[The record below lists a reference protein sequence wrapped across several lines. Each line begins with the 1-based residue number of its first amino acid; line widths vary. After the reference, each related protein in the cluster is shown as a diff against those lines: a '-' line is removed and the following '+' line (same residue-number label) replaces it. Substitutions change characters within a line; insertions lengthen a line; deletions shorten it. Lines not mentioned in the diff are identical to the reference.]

1 MRRTLA
7 FVLGGGGARG
17 ALQVGALRALLES
30 GYHPDL
36 LVGTSIGAVNASFLA
51 IHGVSLKTID
61 TLVEAWYDAAAAE
74 LLPQNYLWLILR
86 SILNRPTID
95 PYHRMREF
103 FLSHGLTTEMRFGDI
118 AGVRLALVAT
128 DLNNGCPHVYGQDPD
143 QLVLEGLLASTALP
157 PWIRPIELNGHTLM
171 DGGLV
176 STLPV
181 EPALRLGANEIIALD
196 LIDPR
201 GTTAESF
208 QIGSF
213 MGKLIYSVEQRN
225 SDLEVA
231 LAQAK
236 RVPVHRICLRWDEQI
251 PVWDFEHTDT
261 LIAHGEAIARLEIAT
276 WQSPRK
282 AWWSRWLGL
291 DDRSKTSRLKK
302 ED

>member
-30 GYHPDL
+30 GYYPDL

-74 LLPQNYLWLILR
+74 LLPPNYLWLILR
-86 SILNRPTID
+86 SILNRTTID
-95 PYHRMREF
+95 PYHRMRDF
-103 FLSHGLTTEMRFGDI
+103 FLAHGLTPELQFGDI
-118 AGVRLALVAT
+118 SAVRLALVAT
-128 DLNNGCPHVYGQDPD
+128 DLNNGCPLIYGRDPH

-181 EPALRLGANEIIALD
+181 EPALQLGANEIIALD

-201 GTTAESF
+201 GTTAESL

-251 PVWDFEHTDT
+251 PVWDFEHTDA
-261 LIAHGEAIARLEIAT
+261 LIAHGEAIARQEIAT
-276 WQSPRK
+276 WQPPRK
-282 AWWSRWLGL
+282 TWWSRWLGS
-291 DDRSKTSRLKK
+291 DDRSQSSRLKK